1 MLVCLSQTY
10 CLVEM
15 CYIVKALTEL
25 GSLLGTTTCDSFIVG
40 LESVP
45 NVLGKETN
53 NFLVLGS
60 TNRRKLVNSLIVSPS
75 PDRSSVLQLSGSR
88 NL

>member
-15 CYIVKALTEL
+15 YYILKALTEL
-25 GSLLGTTTCDSFIVG
+25 GSLLGTTTCDSFIMG

-45 NVLGKETN
+45 NMLGKQT
-53 NFLVLGS
+53 
-60 TNRRKLVNSLIVSPS
+60 TSLFYEV
-75 PDRSSVLQLSGSR
+75 RTEE
-88 NL
+88 NLLIS